1 MDSFTLAGSTGS
13 LTLQIEEVYGFPHQ
27 TSSFGGYDTRSR
39 LRLRSHGFSIDS
51 VLWLSTGEVFTFYQQ
66 LRVAHAQLA
75 GLARFASSED
85 NLSFAVEYLPLGQV
99 ALTGEYREHTPEANR
114 LAFEIA
120 SDQSYLHGA
129 MAELAQWAEQY
140 GGMQGKRP
148 PA

>member
-13 LTLQIEEVYGFPHQ
+13 LILQLEEVYGFPHQ
-27 TSSFGGYDTRSR
+27 TSHFGGYDTRSR
-39 LRLRSHGFSIDS
+39 LRLHSHGFSVDS

-66 LRVAHAQLA
+66 LRTAHAQLV
-75 GLARFASSED
+75 GVARFASSED
-85 NLSFAVEYLPLGQV
+85 NLSFAVAYLPSGLV

-120 SDQSYLHGA
+120 SDQSYLHRA
-129 MAELAQWAEQY
+129 VAELAQWAEYY
-140 GGMQGKRP
+140 GGMDGKRP